1 MSMTT
6 HVLQDVIARCHQRHE
21 QPLKQRKSIVAPLL
35 YKGLPYHF
43 RVYCAHRCPVML
55 QDLEAAD
62 ISFMPIGQVPG
73 NDRPPRSF
81 GGERFLKRQQA
92 TDWETLR
99 WHKSW
104 GIQVYTGAPSARDGA
119 LWHDIDFKYE
129 ALCAAPDAVLACVQ
143 ALVDA
148 VANPLLTMSKSGGL
162 RFSCR
167 IPRYLHPN
175 TKQARLYV
183 HKHTPTSENPH
194 QHDTYL
200 EILGEEGY
208 SCWDARYEI
217 LLGDL
222 LDPPLISKEV
232 LFPPIDALRAALH
245 KPIPQNIQHEESIP
259 DAPYSLGSGKLDLAK
274 EAFFKRGFS
283 YVRQADGIHY
293 WGIQRDGE
301 AHNTEVAL
309 WESEGS
315 VWICASTSDTGL
327 PMEATLITDVWNDT
341 GILPPIPKTGL
352 PIDNKVLAIREGKL
366 SPLAIKRPTP
376 VLHKLKST
384 ENIDE
389 THEEISVQM
398 QRALNRRVRVL
409 GFIPDADSE
418 KDGEVEPF
426 LHEGE
431 AICLNIPDV
440 EFRTEVKQF
449 LQKERVRSVA
459 RWRDR
464 MHLWDQVKDIPIDA
478 RMATPFQ
485 RGNVCE
491 DPERCEAL
499 EKKGGNPSE
508 SICPQCRV
516 YTACQERGYL
526 SQLSTLQTTKAQIL
540 QDHRLFFDPQYKKIA
555 EQILERRDGTQ
566 QLCIINVTREDQ
578 LFLEYELSKTTLEK
592 WVVNWQGSALG
603 YFATALLNATEI
615 RDKSHA
621 NSIRRLRTVIQT
633 FEWLEEEIIQQMC
646 HVNVP
651 GRVVAREVIDPETG
665 QELARFTIEFERG
678 ISAYIPLDAAAADR
692 LATEGLP
699 FFRLHTFV
707 PGEDLK
713 ISMPIG
719 DAVGL
724 GILDVATVESIQE
737 FPTVSSDPNWTFWHQ
752 LKRFFAYYTRDAD
765 APMRWENKV
774 LRFWVPPVL
783 HSSIRHLLVTSPA
796 LYGEHLRRTFS
807 DEETE
812 ILPTQ
817 PMAWVPGN
825 CVFQVRTGTY
835 PRKTLLDLYN
845 TWDVFGMSE
854 TGQHIFS
861 KIQAEIE
868 RDPNVKHGI
877 ITHVHT
883 IRYLDNIAKNE
894 NVCFLTGFRNREGLE
909 TAFQEAQ
916 VIWVVGMPEMGPRA
930 ILQRTQILFGND
942 AEPLSYETE
951 LESCCYKDERVQS
964 VYEKD
969 IVHIFKQVIELAQPN
984 RLETN
989 KKVMLITGLRIPEIT
1004 DRPETLLFDWEDF
1017 EVAGGLDKLAEAIA
1031 TRQRFERK
1039 QDNLTAESS
1048 RKKVETVLGC
1058 SPRQASR
1065 VLQKLRGRKIE
1076 RPPLREQILDLLADG
1091 EKKTPQLTAAVKGH
1105 PKAINTKLTRLVNTG
1120 EIVKIR
1126 RGVYA
1131 LPKT

>member
-1 MSMTT
+1 MTT
-6 HVLQDVIARCHQRHE
+6 NALQDILARCHHRHE
-21 QPLKQRKSIVAPLL
+21 QPLKQQKSIVEPLL
-35 YKGLPYHF
+35 YKGFPYHF
-43 RVYCAHRCPVML
+43 RVYCAHRSPVML

-81 GGERFLKRQQA
+81 GGERFSKRQQA

-104 GIQVYTGAPSARDGA
+104 GIYVYTGIPSAREGA
-119 LWHDIDFKYE
+119 PWHDIDFKYE
-129 ALCAAPDAVLACVQ
+129 AICAAPDAVFACVE

-148 VANPLLTMSKSGGL
+148 VANPLLVMSKSGGL

-167 IPRYLHPN
+167 IPGYLHPN
-175 TKQARLYV
+175 TQQARLYI
-183 HKHTPTSENPH
+183 HKHAPTSVNPH

-200 EILGEEGY
+200 EILGEKGY
-208 SCWDARYEI
+208 SCWDGRYEI

-222 LDPPLISKEV
+222 LDPPMISKEV
-232 LFPPIDALRAALH
+232 LFPPIDAFRVALH
-245 KPIPQNIQHEESIP
+245 KPMPQNIQHEESTS

-283 YVRQADGIHY
+283 YVRQADGFHY
-293 WGIQRDGE
+293 WGIRQGDESG
-301 AHNTEVAL
+301 NTEVSV

-315 VWICASTSDTGL
+315 VWIRASTPDTGL
-327 PMEATLITDVWNDT
+327 PVEATPITDVWNDT
-341 GILPPIPKTGL
+341 GILPPIPETGL
-352 PIDNKVLAIREGKL
+352 PIDDKVLTVREGTL
-366 SPLAIKRPTP
+366 SPLSIKRPTP
-376 VLHKLKST
+376 VLHQVRPTQKI
-384 ENIDE
+384 EE
-389 THEEISVQM
+389 TREEIWVQM
-398 QRALNRRVRVL
+398 QRALDRRVSAL

-418 KDGEVEPF
+418 KDGEVASI
-426 LHEGE
+426 LRKSG
-431 AICLNIPDV
+431 AICLNVPDA
-440 EFRTEVKQF
+440 ELSAETKQF
-449 LQKERVRSVA
+449 FQKQNVGSDV

-464 MHLWDQVKDIPIDA
+464 MHLWDQVKDIPVDL

-485 RGNVCE
+485 GGNVCE
-491 DPERCEAL
+491 DPERCEAF

-526 SQLSTLQTTKAQIL
+526 SQSSTLQTTNAQIIE
-540 QDHRLFFDPQYKKIA
+540 HFRLFLDPQYAKIA

-578 LFLEYELSKTTLEK
+578 LFLECELSKTTLEK
-592 WVVNWQGSALG
+592 WVVNYQGSALG

-615 RDKSHA
+615 RDKTHA
-621 NSIRRLRTVIQT
+621 NSIKRLRTVVQT

-651 GRVVAREVIDPETG
+651 GRVVARGIMDPETG
-665 QELARFTIEFERG
+665 EELARFTIEFERG
-678 ISAYIPLDAAAADR
+678 IAAYIPLDAAAADR
-692 LATEGLP
+692 LAAEGLP
-699 FFRLHTFV
+699 LFRLDTFV

-713 ISMPIG
+713 ILMPIG

-724 GILDVATVESIQE
+724 GLLDVTTIETIQE
-737 FPTVSSDPNWTFWHQ
+737 FPTVSLDPNWTFWHQ
-752 LKRFFAYYTRDAD
+752 LKRFFTHYTRDAD

-774 LRFWVPPVL
+774 LRFYVPPVL
-783 HSSIRHLLVTSPA
+783 HPSIRHLLVTSPA
-796 LYGEHLRRTFS
+796 LYDEHLRRAFL

-812 ILPTQ
+812 ILPAQ
-817 PMAWVPGN
+817 SMAWAPGN
-825 CVFQVRTGTY
+825 RIFQIRTHTY
-835 PRKTLLDLYN
+835 PRKTILDLYN

-861 KIQAEIE
+861 RIQAEIE

-883 IRYLDNIAKNE
+883 VRFLDNIAKNE

-909 TAFQEAQ
+909 IAFQEAEI
-916 VIWVVGMPEMGPRA
+916 IWIVGMPEMGPRA

-942 AEPLSYETE
+942 EEPLSYERE
-951 LESCCYKDERVQS
+951 LESYRYKDERVQS

-969 IVHIFKQVIELAQPN
+969 IRHIFTQVIALAQLD
-984 RLETN
+984 RLTN

-1004 DRPETLLFDWEDF
+1004 DRPETLLFDWEDL
-1017 EVAGGLDKLAEAIA
+1017 EVAGGLDKLSKAIT
-1031 TRQRFERK
+1031 TRQRFERER
-1039 QDNLTAESS
+1039 DNLTDRSS
-1048 RKKVETVLGC
+1048 RKEVEAVLGC

-1065 VLQKLRGRKIE
+1065 VLQRLRGRKIV
-1076 RPPLREQILDLLADG
+1076 RPPLREQILALLADG
-1091 EKKTPQLTAAVKGH
+1091 EKKNTRTHRSDSRTPKSSKYKTYPPCKRRRNCKG
-1105 PKAINTKLTRLVNTG
+1105 PTRRL
-1120 EIVKIR
+1120 
-1126 RGVYA
+1126 
-1131 LPKT
+1131 